1 LHTAGFAVCITL
13 GFTANTVVRLDHIS
27 VIAPSLAAGSDYV
40 EAALGVAP
48 GPGRSHPNM
57 GTHNLLL
64 ALGPTTYLEVI
75 SVDPGMSVTRARW
88 FGLDHVQPKS
98 APRLAAWVA
107 STNDIASVVTAEL
120 GEVETM
126 QRDVHTWQMAVRSDG
141 AIPLGGAAP
150 LLIQRAPGAN
160 PVAALP
166 KSDLRLERLLI
177 RHPDPTQ
184 VLALLHRLGLQGQAD
199 VTVEFGSACCLVA
212 EVLTPSGL
220 RRLGEA

>member
-1 LHTAGFAVCITL
+1 
-13 GFTANTVVRLDHIS
+13 VVRLDHIS
-27 VIAPSLAAGSDYV
+27 VVAPTLEAGSAYV

-75 SVDPGMSVTRARW
+75 SIDPAAEAITRARW
-88 FGLDHVQPKS
+88 FGLDHVHPGS

-107 STNDIASVVTAEL
+107 STSDIRSVMRPEL

-126 QRDVHTWQMAVRSDG
+126 RRDIHTWQMAVRSDG
-141 AIPLGGAAP
+141 AVPLSGAAP
-150 LLIQRAPGAN
+150 LLIQRAPGAD

-166 KSDLRLERLLI
+166 KHELRLEQLLI
-177 RHPDPTQ
+177 RHPDPTR
-184 VLALLHRLGLQGQAD
+184 VLALLEGLRLQGNPA
-199 VTVEFGSACCLVA
+199 VTVELSSACGLVA
-212 EVLTPSGL
+212 EIQTPSGL

>member
-1 LHTAGFAVCITL
+1 
-13 GFTANTVVRLDHIS
+13 
-27 VIAPSLAAGSDYV
+27 
-40 EAALGVAP
+40 
-48 GPGRSHPNM
+48 M

-64 ALGPTTYLEVI
+64 ALGSTTYLEVI
-75 SVDPGMSVTRARW
+75 SVNPGSSVTRARW

-107 STNDIASVVTAEL
+107 STNDIASVATPEL

-126 QRDVHTWQMAVRSDG
+126 RRDVHTWQMAVRMDG

-150 LLIQRAPGAN
+150 LLIQRAPGSD

-177 RHPDPTQ
+177 RHPDPTR
-184 VLALLHRLGLQGQAD
+184 VLALLHRLELEGEPT
-199 VTVEFGSACCLVA
+199 VTVEFGGACGLVA
-212 EVLTPSGL
+212 EIHTPSGL

>member
-1 LHTAGFAVCITL
+1 M
-13 GFTANTVVRLDHIS
+13 ANTVVHLDHIS
-27 VIAPSLAAGSDYV
+27 VVAPSLAVGSAYI

-48 GPGRSHPNM
+48 GPGRSHPSM

-75 SVDPGMSVTRARW
+75 SIDPGATTITRARW

-107 STNDIASVVTAEL
+107 STNDIASAATPEL

-126 QRDVHTWQMAVRSDG
+126 RRDVHTWLMAVRSDG
-141 AIPLGGAAP
+141 SIPLGGAAP
-150 LLIQRAPGAN
+150 LLIQRAPGAD

-166 KSDLRLERLLI
+166 KHDLRLERLLI
-177 RHPDPTQ
+177 RHPDPTR
-184 VLALLHRLGLQGQAD
+184 VLALIHSLELQGPPA
-199 VTVEFGSACCLVA
+199 VAVEFGGACGLVA
-212 EVLTPSGL
+212 EIHTPSGL